1 MTDLLQAQARAL
13 ELRRQIN
20 HHNHL
25 YYVLDSPEISDQ
37 EYDALLREL
46 QQLETEYPSLVT
58 TDSPTQRVG
67 AEPLKAFGVVK
78 HRRPLLSLGNAFTK
92 DELRE
97 WHKKVTKLL
106 PGEKLAFVCEHKM
119 DGLAIALTYEN
130 GQFVTGATRGDG
142 EEGENVTQNLRTIRS
157 LPLKVSGDAPRLF
170 EVRGEVFLPK
180 ANFEKLNKEREKEGL
195 PVFANPRN
203 AAAGSVRQLDPKMT
217 ARRPLEIFIYML
229 GWVEDGAMP
238 ETHWEA
244 LALMKKWGFK
254 ENPHNK
260 RCYSLE
266 EVEKYYDEWLEKRDK
281 LPYEADGIVVKLDS
295 LDQQKRLGSVGREPR
310 WAIAFK
316 FPAHQATTQLKDIGI
331 SVGRT
336 GTLNPYAILEP
347 VYVGGVVI
355 RQATLHN
362 EDDIRRKDIRVGDTV
377 IIQRAGDVIP
387 QVMGPVLEKRKDSPP
402 VFSIE
407 DKLRGADGKARCPIE
422 GCGAE
427 IVRPKGEVMY
437 YCPNSA
443 CPAQLEEKLEHF
455 VSRPGM
461 DIHGIGE
468 RLSAAFLAEGLVKNV
483 AGLYDLKAE
492 QLASREGMGEKSAAN
507 IIAAIKKSKTRPLPN
522 VIFALGIRHIGEENA
537 ALLAQEFGSLKAL
550 SEATREQLDA
560 IPGIGDKIVES
571 ILAYFHNL
579 ENRTIVDHLIEV
591 LGENTPP
598 MPTAKKEGLPL
609 NGEEFVV
616 TGTLKSM
623 SREQAW
629 QKIRVAGGATKPN
642 ITKNTRYLVAG
653 EDAGSK
659 LEKAKAQGIE
669 TISEEQLLKILN
681 PPTSGQPRLF

>member
-1 MTDLLQAQARAL
+1 MTDILKAQARAL
-13 ELRRQIN
+13 ELRRQIE
-20 HHNHL
+20 HHNYQ
-25 YYVLDSPEISDQ
+25 YYVLDAPEISDQ

-46 QQLETEYPSLVT
+46 LQLEIENPSLIT
-58 TDSPTQRVG
+58 PDSPTQRVG

-92 DELRE
+92 EELRE
-97 WHKKVTKLL
+97 WHARVAKLL

-157 LPLKVSGDAPRLF
+157 LPLKVSSDAPKLF
-170 EVRGEVFLPK
+170 EVRGEVFLPI
-180 ANFEKLNKEREKEGL
+180 ANFEKLNKEREREGL
-195 PVFANPRN
+195 PQFANPRN

-217 ARRPLEIFIYML
+217 AKRPLDIFVYML
-229 GWVEDGAMP
+229 GWLEDGGMP
-238 ETHWEA
+238 DSHWNA
-244 LALMKKWGFK
+244 LALMKSWGFK
-254 ENPHNK
+254 ENPYN
-260 RCYSLE
+260 RLCDSLE
-266 EVEKYYDEWLEKRDK
+266 EVEQYYDDCYERRDK
-281 LPYEADGIVVKLDS
+281 LPYEADGVVVKLDS
-295 LDQQKRLGSVGREPR
+295 LDQQRRLGSVGREPR

-362 EDDIRRKDIRVGDTV
+362 EDDIRRKDIRLGDTV

-387 QVMGPVLEKRKDSPP
+387 QVVGPVLGKRKGNPP
-402 VFSIE
+402 VFSIV
-407 DKLRGADGKARCPIE
+407 DKLRGTDGKACCPVK

-427 IVRPKGEVMY
+427 IVRPIGEVMY

-461 DIHGIGE
+461 DIRGIGE

-483 AGLYDLKAE
+483 ADLYDLKAE
-492 QLASREGMGEKSAAN
+492 QLAGREGMGEKSAAN
-507 IIAAIKKSKTRPLPN
+507 IIAAIEKSKTRPLQN
-522 VIFALGIRHIGEENA
+522 VIFALGIRHIGQENA
-537 ALLAQEFGSLKAL
+537 ALLAQEFGNLKAL
-550 SEATREQLDA
+550 SESPRERLDA
-560 IPGIGDKIVES
+560 IPGVGDKIVES
-571 ILAYFHNL
+571 ILAYFRFP
-579 ENRTIVDHLIEV
+579 ENCTIIERLISI
-591 LGENTPP
+591 LQTPP
-598 MPTAKKEGLPL
+598 MPTERKAGLPL
-609 NGEEFVV
+609 SGQEFVV
-616 TGTLKSM
+616 TGTLRSM

-629 QKIRVAGGATKPN
+629 EKILAAGGATKPN
-642 ITKNTRYLVAG
+642 LTKKTIYLVAG

-669 TISEEQLLKILN
+669 IISEEELLKLLN
-681 PPTSGQPRLF
+681 PPSSGQPRLFG

>member
-1 MTDLLQAQARAL
+1 MTNLLKAQARAQ
-13 ELRRQIN
+13 ELRRQIE
-20 HHNHL
+20 HHNYL
-25 YYVLDSPEISDQ
+25 YYVMDSSEISDQ

-46 QQLETEYPSLVT
+46 QQIENEHPDLVT
-58 TDSPTQRVG
+58 PDSPTQRVG

-97 WHKKVTKLL
+97 WQKRVVKLL

-157 LPLKVSGDAPRLF
+157 LPLKVSGEAPKLF
-170 EVRGEVFLPK
+170 EVRGEVFLPI

-195 PVFANPRN
+195 PLFANPRN
-203 AAAGSVRQLDPKMT
+203 AAAGSIRQLDPSVT
-217 ARRPLEIFIYML
+217 AKRPLDIFIYML
-229 GWVEDGAMP
+229 GWIEGGEMP

-244 LALMKKWGFK
+244 LQLMKKWGFK

-260 RCYSLE
+260 RCDSLD
-266 EVEKYYDEWLEKRDK
+266 EVEDYYDEWYEKRNK
-281 LPYEADGIVVKLDS
+281 LPYEADGIVIKLDS
-295 LDQQKRLGSVGREPR
+295 LDQQRRLGSVGREPR

-362 EDDIRRKDIRVGDTV
+362 EDDIRRKDIRLGDTV
-377 IIQRAGDVIP
+377 VIQRAGDVIP
-387 QVMGPVLEKRKDSPP
+387 QIVGPVLEKRKDKPP
-402 VFSIE
+402 EFSIE
-407 DKLRGADGKARCPIE
+407 EKLRGKDGKARCPV
-422 GCGAE
+422 CGSE
-427 IVRPKGEVMY
+427 IYRPEGEVMY

-443 CPAQLEEKLEHF
+443 CPAQLQESLEHF
-455 VSRPGM
+455 TSRPGM
-461 DIHGIGE
+461 DIRGIGE
-468 RLSAAFLAEGLVKNV
+468 KLSAAFLAEGLVKNV
-483 AGLYDLKAE
+483 ADLYELKAE

-507 IIAAIKKSKTRPLPN
+507 IVAAIEKSRTRPLPN
-522 VIFALGIRHIGEENA
+522 VIFALGIRHVGEENA

-550 SEATREQLDA
+550 SEADHERLDA
-560 IPGIGDKIVES
+560 IPGVGEKIVDS
-571 ILAYFHNL
+571 ILAYFHNPD
-579 ENRTIVDHLIEV
+579 NRKIVERLIGI
-591 LGENTPP
+591 LQTPP
-598 MPTAKKEGLPL
+598 MPAAKKAGPL
-609 NGEEFVV
+609 DGAEFVV

-623 SREQAW
+623 SRDQAW
-629 QKIRVAGGATKPN
+629 EKIRAAGGTTKPDL
-642 ITKNTRYLVAG
+642 TKNTRYLAVG

-659 LEKAKAQGIE
+659 LEKAKAKGIQ
-669 TISEEQLLKILN
+669 TISEEELLQMLN

>member
-1 MTDLLQAQARAL
+1 MTDILQAQARAQ
-13 ELRRQIN
+13 ELRRQIE
-20 HHNHL
+20 HHNYL
-25 YYVLDSPEISDQ
+25 YYVMDSPEISDQ

-46 QQLETEYPSLVT
+46 QTLENEHPELATP
-58 TDSPTQRVG
+58 DSPTQSVG

-97 WHKKVTKLL
+97 WHKRVSKLL
-106 PGEKLAFVCEHKM
+106 SGETLTFVCEHKM

-130 GQFVTGATRGDG
+130 GQFSVGATRGDG

-157 LPLKVSGDAPRLF
+157 IPLKVRGNAPRLF

-180 ANFEKLNKEREKEGL
+180 SGFEKMNKEREKEGL
-195 PVFANPRN
+195 PLFANPRN
-203 AAAGSVRQLDPKMT
+203 AAAGSLRQLDPSVT
-217 ARRPLEIFIYML
+217 AKRPLDIVTYML
-229 GWVEDGAMP
+229 GWIEGGEMP

-244 LALMKKWGFK
+244 LQLMKKWGFK
-254 ENPHNK
+254 LNPHNR
-260 RCYSLE
+260 RCDNLE
-266 EVEKYYDEWLEKRDK
+266 EIEKYYDEWFEKRES
-281 LPYEADGIVVKLDS
+281 LPYEADGIVIKLNS
-295 LDQQKRLGSVGREPR
+295 IDQQNRLGSVGREPR

-362 EDDIRRKDIRVGDTV
+362 EDDIRRKDIRLGDTV

-387 QVMGPVLEKRKDSPP
+387 QIVGPVLEKRKDKPP
-402 VFSIE
+402 EFSIE
-407 DKLRGADGKARCPIE
+407 EKLRGKDGKAHCPV
-422 GCGAE
+422 CGSE
-427 IVRPKGEVMY
+427 IYRPEGEVMY

-443 CPAQLEEKLEHF
+443 CPAQLQESLEHF
-455 VSRPGM
+455 TSKPGM
-461 DIHGIGE
+461 DIRGIGE
-468 RLSAAFLAEGLVKNV
+468 KLSAAFLAEGLVKNV
-483 AGLYDLKAE
+483 ADLYDLKAE

-507 IIAAIKKSKTRPLPN
+507 IIAAIEKSKTRPLPN

-537 ALLAQEFGSLKAL
+537 ALLAQEFGSLSTLSKA
-550 SEATREQLDA
+550 THEQLDA
-560 IPGIGDKIVES
+560 IPGIGEKIVES
-571 ILAYFHNL
+571 ILAYFNNFD
-579 ENRTIVDHLIEV
+579 NRKIVGRLIEI
-591 LGENTPP
+591 LKTPP
-598 MPTAKKEGLPL
+598 IIAIKKSGLL

-623 SREQAW
+623 SRELAW
-629 QKIRVAGGATKPN
+629 DKIRTAGGTTKPDL
-642 ITKNTRYLVAG
+642 TKNTSYLVVG

-659 LEKAKAQGIE
+659 VEKAKAKGIQM
-669 TISEEQLLKILN
+669 ISEEELLKMLN